1 MAGFSLGRGGT
12 HQGENLPS
20 DNPVPPYS
28 RGFELWQPH
37 SHHHLFPSSNL
48 LSFSHES
55 LAGVQH
61 TGSGT
66 GTGTR
71 GMRSGSGGMSCQ
83 DCGNQAKKDC
93 THSRCRTCC
102 KSRGYHCATHVRST
116 WVPASKRRERQQQ
129 LAAAAALQQ
138 SQRHHHQRTG
148 GVGVLQDVGGGENSK
163 RPRELMLHSS
173 NSRLVNALATT
184 SGKIIS
190 LPFFC
195 SMICTFLYG
204 IYRFFSLF
212 FSDI

>member
-12 HQGENLPS
+12 HHGDSLPS
-20 DNPVPPYS
+20 DNPVPPYT

-93 THSRCRTCC
+93 SHSRCRTCC
-102 KSRGYHCATHVRST
+102 KSRGYHCATHVKST

-148 GVGVLQDVGGGENSK
+148 GVGVLQDVGGGGGGGESSK

-173 NSRLVNALATT
+173 NSRLVNTLATT
-184 SGKIIS
+184 SGNII
-190 LPFFC
+190 
-195 SMICTFLYG
+195 
-204 IYRFFSLF
+204 
-212 FSDI
+212 